1 MFARDTEQ
9 AKKGADAVGDGVKK
23 AADDTAAGAKG
34 WWDKEV
40 MGAKKAMDRKA
51 GQTPGKD
58 VYADV
63 RCTLEESVLGG
74 QCQVTY
80 PRRLICPTCDGKGRL
95 PQTFIDCDKCENNCG
110 LITKE
115 CSATV
120 TIPPGVTSGA
130 TLRLKGEGD
139 QGTPSDGDLYVK
151 VAAES
156 VNKGGVIR
164 RQGADLYT
172 DVVVRFPKRGE
183 DTSVRVRTVEG
194 DWGNLKVSS
203 GATVGTALRIAG
215 RGAQTKAGG
224 DDRGDHFFVITKVAF
239 DEDVIKSVDEGD
251 GN

>member
-95 PQTFIDCDKCENNCG
+95 PQTFIDYEN
-110 LITKE
+110 T
-115 CSATV
+115 T
-120 TIPPGVTSGA
+120 
-130 TLRLKGEGD
+130 
-139 QGTPSDGDLYVK
+139 
-151 VAAES
+151 
-156 VNKGGVIR
+156 
-164 RQGADLYT
+164 
-172 DVVVRFPKRGE
+172 
-183 DTSVRVRTVEG
+183 
-194 DWGNLKVSS
+194 
-203 GATVGTALRIAG
+203 
-215 RGAQTKAGG
+215 
-224 DDRGDHFFVITKVAF
+224 
-239 DEDVIKSVDEGD
+239 
-251 GN
+251 